1 MFYYPNRDQ
10 AIKIQK
16 VLETLYHGVNGEYI
30 YGDAAWKYIRD
41 TTDVDLKQILTNIAE
56 RKVKERDE

>member
-1 MFYYPNRDQ
+1 MFYYPNRGQ

-16 VLETLYHGVNGEYI
+16 TLETLYLGVNGEYI
-30 YGDAAWKYIRD
+30 YGDAAWEYIRS

-56 RKVKERDE
+56 KKQRERGI